1 MWSEDLKGW
10 WQMAVVFAAGFAVL
24 FVVAVVAGSVWT
36 LWSCPGFV
44 DGYGFAQRG
53 VLWCFLS

>member
-1 MWSEDLKGW
+1 LQENDMWSEDLKGW

-36 LWSCPGFV
+36 LFLW
-44 DGYGFAQRG
+44 G
-53 VLWCFLS
+53 VTSIGIGCGCN